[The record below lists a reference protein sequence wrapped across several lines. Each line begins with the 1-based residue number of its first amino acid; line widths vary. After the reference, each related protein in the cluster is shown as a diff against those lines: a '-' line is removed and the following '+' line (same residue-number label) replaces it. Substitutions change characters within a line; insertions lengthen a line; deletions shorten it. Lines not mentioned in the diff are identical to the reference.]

1 VNDPRDTDDATR
13 PDPIDWS
20 AEGIETELGWS
31 LQAMYQGFTRTAS
44 VAVSTVP
51 GGPRGYQVLVAITT
65 EQPDSQLALAKRLGI
80 DKTAMT
86 YVVDALENAG
96 LVERRLDPRDRRARQ
111 VVPTRPGRAALGE
124 ARAALRTVEGSLMGE
139 LSAAEQQQLRRLL
152 ARAALGIGHDDAS
165 PTTGLLEQPVAA
177 PHRSRRHPEAT
188 EQN

>member
-1 VNDPRDTDDATR
+1 MTDTRDADDGASA
-13 PDPIDWS
+13 DPIDWS
-20 AEGIETELGWS
+20 ADGIETELGWS
-31 LQAMYQGFTRTAS
+31 LQAMYLGFTRTATD
-44 VAVSTVP
+44 AVSAVP

-111 VVPTRPGRAALGE
+111 VVPTDTGRALLHN
-124 ARAALRTVEGSLMGE
+124 ARRALRAVEASLMDE
-139 LSAAEQQQLRRLL
+139 LSAAEQQQLRHLL
-152 ARAALGIGHDDAS
+152 ARAALGIGQADAPS
-165 PTTGLLEQPVAA
+165 DAARPEQPIAA
-177 PHRSRRHPEAT
+177 PQRSRRHPPHP